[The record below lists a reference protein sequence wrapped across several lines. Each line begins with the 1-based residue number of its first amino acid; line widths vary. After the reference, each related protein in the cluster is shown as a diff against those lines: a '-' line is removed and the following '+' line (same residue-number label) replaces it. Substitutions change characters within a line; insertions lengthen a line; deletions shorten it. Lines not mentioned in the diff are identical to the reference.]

1 MNKTQFHIYL
11 FTKIPISWL
20 AGVRLKELNEEMCS
34 TKVKFG
40 WLNQN
45 PFNSMFWAV
54 QGMAAEFT
62 TGFLCAEKIRKSGK
76 KISMLVVHNQADF
89 TKKAVGRITFTCNQ
103 GKELDA
109 VLQKAIETGE
119 GQTLTMFSEGKDEK
133 GDMVSQFA
141 FTWSFK
147 VKNQVI
153 FR

>member
-1 MNKTQFHIYL
+1 MNKFQLHL
-11 FTKIPISWL
+11 FLFLKIPISWI
-20 AGVRLKELNEEMCS
+20 AGVRLKEMNDEICI

-54 QGMAAEFT
+54 QGMAAEFS

-76 KISMLVVHNQADF
+76 KISMLVVHNQAEF
-89 TKKAVGRITFTCNQ
+89 TKKAVGRVTFSCLQ

-119 GQTLTMFSEGKDEK
+119 GQTLTLFSEGKDQK
-133 GDMVSQFA
+133 GDLISKFA

-147 VKNQVI
+147 VKN
-153 FR
+153 

>member
-1 MNKTQFHIYL
+1 MNKFQLHL
-11 FTKIPISWL
+11 FLFLKIPISWI
-20 AGVRLKELNEEMCS
+20 AGVRLKEMNDEICI

-54 QGMAAEFT
+54 QGMAAEFS

-76 KISMLVVHNQADF
+76 KISMLVVHNQAEF
-89 TKKAVGRITFTCNQ
+89 TKKAMGRVTFSCLQ

-119 GQTLTMFSEGKDEK
+119 GQTLTMFSEGKDQK
-133 GDMVSQFA
+133 GDLVSKFA

-147 VKNQVI
+147 VKN
-153 FR
+153 

>member
-1 MNKTQFHIYL
+1 MNKFQLHL
-11 FTKIPISWL
+11 FLFLKIPISWI
-20 AGVRLKELNEEMCS
+20 AGVRLKEMNDEICV

-54 QGMAAEFT
+54 QGMAAEFS

-76 KISMLVVHNQADF
+76 KISMLVVHNQAEF
-89 TKKAVGRITFTCNQ
+89 TKKAVGRVTFSCFQ
-103 GKELDA
+103 GKELDT

-119 GQTLTMFSEGKDEK
+119 GQTLTLFSEGKDQK
-133 GDMVSQFA
+133 GDLVSKFA

-147 VKNQVI
+147 VKN
-153 FR
+153 

>member
-1 MNKTQFHIYL
+1 MNKFQLHL
-11 FTKIPISWL
+11 FLFLKIPISWI
-20 AGVRLKELNEEMCS
+20 AGVRLKEMNDEICI

-54 QGMAAEFT
+54 QGMAAEFS

-76 KISMLVVHNQADF
+76 KISMLVVHNQAEF
-89 TKKAVGRITFTCNQ
+89 TKKAVGKITFSCLQ

-119 GQTLTMFSEGKDEK
+119 GQTLTMFSEGKDQK
-133 GDMVSQFA
+133 GDLVSKFA

-147 VKNQVI
+147 VKD
-153 FR
+153 

>member
-1 MNKTQFHIYL
+1 MNKFQLHL
-11 FTKIPISWL
+11 FLFLKIPISWI
-20 AGVRLKELNEEMCS
+20 AGVRLKEMNNEICI

-54 QGMAAEFT
+54 QGMAAEFS

-76 KISMLVVHNQADF
+76 KISMLVVHNQAEF
-89 TKKAVGRITFTCNQ
+89 TKKAVGRVTFSCHQ
-103 GKELDA
+103 GKELDT

-119 GQTLTMFSEGKDEK
+119 GQTLTLFSEGKDQK
-133 GDMVSQFA
+133 GDVVSKFA

-147 VKNQVI
+147 VKN
-153 FR
+153 

>member
-1 MNKTQFHIYL
+1 MNKFQLHL
-11 FTKIPISWL
+11 FLFLKIPISWI
-20 AGVRLKELNEEMCS
+20 AGVRLKVMNDEICV

-54 QGMAAEFT
+54 QGMAAEFS

-76 KISMLVVHNQADF
+76 KISMLVVHNQAEF
-89 TKKAVGRITFTCNQ
+89 TKKAVGRVTFSCLQ

-119 GQTLTMFSEGKDEK
+119 GQTLTLFSEGKDQK
-133 GDMVSQFA
+133 GDVVSKFA

-147 VKNQVI
+147 VKN
-153 FR
+153 

>member
-1 MNKTQFHIYL
+1 MNKFQLHL
-11 FTKIPISWL
+11 FLFLKIPISWI
-20 AGVRLKELNEEMCS
+20 AGVRLKEMNDEICI

-54 QGMAAEFT
+54 QGMAAEFS

-76 KISMLVVHNQADF
+76 KISMLVVKNEAEF
-89 TKKAVGRITFTCNQ
+89 TNKAVGRVTFSCLQ
-103 GKELDA
+103 GKELDT

-119 GQTLTMFSEGKDEK
+119 GQTLTMFSEGKDQK
-133 GDMVSQFA
+133 GDLVSKFA

-147 VKNQVI
+147 VKD
-153 FR
+153 

>member
-1 MNKTQFHIYL
+1 MNKFQLHL
-11 FTKIPISWL
+11 FLFLKIPISWI
-20 AGVRLKELNEEMCS
+20 AGVRLKEMNDEICI

-54 QGMAAEFT
+54 QGMAAEFS

-76 KISMLVVHNQADF
+76 KISMLVVHNQAEF
-89 TKKAVGRITFTCNQ
+89 TKKAVGRVTFSCHQ

-119 GQTLTMFSEGKDEK
+119 GQTFWMKSIGTDEK
-133 GDMVSQFA
+133 GIQVSEMDFE
-141 FTWSFK
+141 WSVR
-147 VKNQVI
+147 VK
-153 FR
+153 

>member
-1 MNKTQFHIYL
+1 MNKFQLHL
-11 FTKIPISWL
+11 FLFLKIPISWI
-20 AGVRLKELNEEMCS
+20 AGVRLKEMNDEICI

-54 QGMAAEFT
+54 QGMAAEFS

-76 KISMLVVHNQADF
+76 KISMLVVHNQAEF
-89 TKKAVGRITFTCNQ
+89 TKKAIGRVTFSCLQ

-119 GQTLTMFSEGKDEK
+119 GQTLTLFSEGKDQK
-133 GDMVSQFA
+133 GDVVSKFA

-147 VKNQVI
+147 VKK
-153 FR
+153 

>member
-1 MNKTQFHIYL
+1 MNKFQLHL
-11 FTKIPISWL
+11 FLFLKIPISWI
-20 AGVRLKELNEEMCS
+20 AGVRLKEMNDEICI
-34 TKVKFG
+34 TKVKLG

-54 QGMAAEFT
+54 QGMAAEFS

-76 KISMLVVHNQADF
+76 KISMLVVHNQAEF
-89 TKKAVGRITFTCNQ
+89 TKKAVGRVTFSCLQ

-119 GQTLTMFSEGKDEK
+119 GQTLTLFSEGKDQK
-133 GDMVSQFA
+133 GDLVSKFA

-147 VKNQVI
+147 VKD
-153 FR
+153 

>member
-1 MNKTQFHIYL
+1 MNKFQLHL
-11 FTKIPISWL
+11 FLFLKIPISWI
-20 AGVRLKELNEEMCS
+20 AGVRLKEMNDEICI

-54 QGMAAEFT
+54 QGMAAEFS

-76 KISMLVVHNQADF
+76 KISMLVVHIQAEF
-89 TKKAVGRITFTCNQ
+89 TKKAVGRVTFSCLQ

-119 GQTLTMFSEGKDEK
+119 GQTLTMFSEGKDQK
-133 GDMVSQFA
+133 GDLVSKFA

-147 VKNQVI
+147 VKN
-153 FR
+153 

>member
-1 MNKTQFHIYL
+1 MNKFQLHL
-11 FTKIPISWL
+11 FLFLKIPISWI
-20 AGVRLKELNEEMCS
+20 AGVRLKEMNDEICI

-54 QGMAAEFT
+54 QGMAAEFS

-76 KISMLVVHNQADF
+76 KISMLVVHNQAEF
-89 TKKAVGRITFTCNQ
+89 TKKAVGRVTFSCLQ

-119 GQTLTMFSEGKDEK
+119 GQTLTMFSEGKDQK
-133 GDMVSQFA
+133 GDVVSKFA

-147 VKNQVI
+147 VKK
-153 FR
+153 

>member
-1 MNKTQFHIYL
+1 MNKFQLHL
-11 FTKIPISWL
+11 FLFLKIPISWI
-20 AGVRLKELNEEMCS
+20 AGVRLKEMNDEICI

-54 QGMAAEFT
+54 QGMAAEFS

-76 KISMLVVHNQADF
+76 KISMLVVHNQAEF
-89 TKKAVGRITFTCNQ
+89 TKKAIGRVTFSCLQ

-119 GQTLTMFSEGKDEK
+119 GQTLTMFSEGKDQK
-133 GDMVSQFA
+133 GDVVSKFA

-147 VKNQVI
+147 VKN
-153 FR
+153 

>member
-1 MNKTQFHIYL
+1 MNKFQLHL
-11 FTKIPISWL
+11 FLFFKIPISWI
-20 AGVRLKELNEEMCS
+20 AGVRLKEMNDEICI
-34 TKVKFG
+34 TKVKFS

-54 QGMAAEFT
+54 QGMAAEFS

-76 KISMLVVHNQADF
+76 KISMLVVHNQAEF
-89 TKKAVGRITFTCNQ
+89 TKKAVGRVAFSCHQ

-119 GQTLTMFSEGKDEK
+119 GQRLTMFSEGKDQK
-133 GDMVSQFA
+133 GDLVSKFA

-147 VKNQVI
+147 VKN
-153 FR
+153 

>member
-1 MNKTQFHIYL
+1 MCDMNKFQLHL
-11 FTKIPISWL
+11 FLFLKIPISWI
-20 AGVRLKELNEEMCS
+20 AGVRLKEMNDEICI

-54 QGMAAEFT
+54 QGMAAEFS

-76 KISMLVVHNQADF
+76 KISMLVVHNQAEF
-89 TKKAVGRITFTCNQ
+89 TKKAVGRVTFSCLQ

-119 GQTLTMFSEGKDEK
+119 GQTLTLFSEGKDQK
-133 GDMVSQFA
+133 GDLVSKFA

-147 VKNQVI
+147 VKN
-153 FR
+153 

>member
-1 MNKTQFHIYL
+1 MNKFQLHL
-11 FTKIPISWL
+11 FLFLKIPISWI
-20 AGVRLKELNEEMCS
+20 AGVRLKEMNNEICI

-54 QGMAAEFT
+54 QGMAAEFS

-76 KISMLVVHNQADF
+76 KISMLVVHNQAEF
-89 TKKAVGRITFTCNQ
+89 TKKAVGRVTFSCLQ

-119 GQTLTMFSEGKDEK
+119 GQTLTMFSEGKDQK
-133 GDMVSQFA
+133 GDLVSKFA

-147 VKNQVI
+147 VKN
-153 FR
+153 

>member
-1 MNKTQFHIYL
+1 MNKFQLHL
-11 FTKIPISWL
+11 FLFLKIPISWI
-20 AGVRLKELNEEMCS
+20 AGVRLKEMNDEICI

-54 QGMAAEFT
+54 QGMAAEFS

-76 KISMLVVHNQADF
+76 KISMLVVHNQAEF
-89 TKKAVGRITFTCNQ
+89 TKKAVGRVTFSCHQ
-103 GKELDA
+103 GKELDT

-119 GQTLTMFSEGKDEK
+119 GQTLTMFSEGKDQK
-133 GDMVSQFA
+133 GDLVSKFA

-147 VKNQVI
+147 VKD
-153 FR
+153 

>member
-1 MNKTQFHIYL
+1 MNKFQLHL
-11 FTKIPISWL
+11 FLFLKIPISWI
-20 AGVRLKELNEEMCS
+20 AGVRLKEMNDEICI

-54 QGMAAEFT
+54 QGMAAGFS

-76 KISMLVVHNQADF
+76 KISMLVVHNQAEF
-89 TKKAVGRITFTCNQ
+89 TKKAVGRVTFSCHQ

-133 GDMVSQFA
+133 GDVVSKFA

-147 VKNQVI
+147 VKN
-153 FR
+153 

>member
-1 MNKTQFHIYL
+1 MNKFQLHL
-11 FTKIPISWL
+11 FLFLKIPISWI
-20 AGVRLKELNEEMCS
+20 AGVRLKEMNDEICI

-54 QGMAAEFT
+54 QGMAAEFS

-76 KISMLVVHNQADF
+76 KISMLVVHNQAEF
-89 TKKAVGRITFTCNQ
+89 TKKAVGRVTFSCLQ

-109 VLQKAIETGE
+109 VLQKAIETGD
-119 GQTLTMFSEGKDEK
+119 GQTLTMFSEGKDQK
-133 GDMVSQFA
+133 GDLVSKFA

-147 VKNQVI
+147 VKN
-153 FR
+153 

>member
-1 MNKTQFHIYL
+1 MNKFQLHL
-11 FTKIPISWL
+11 FLFLKIPISWI
-20 AGVRLKELNEEMCS
+20 AGVRLKEMNDEICI

-54 QGMAAEFT
+54 QGMAAEFS

-76 KISMLVVHNQADF
+76 KISMLVVHNQAEF
-89 TKKAVGRITFTCNQ
+89 TKKAVGRVTFSCLQ

-119 GQTLTMFSEGKDEK
+119 GQTLTLFSEGKDQK
-133 GDMVSQFA
+133 GDLVSKFA

-147 VKNQVI
+147 VKN
-153 FR
+153 

>member
-1 MNKTQFHIYL
+1 MNKTQFHLYL

-20 AGVRLKELNEEMCS
+20 AGVRLKQLNDDVCI
-34 TKVKFG
+34 TTVKFG

-54 QGMAAEFT
+54 QGMAAEFS

-76 KISMLVVHNQADF
+76 KISMLVVKNEAEF
-89 TKKAVGRITFTCNQ
+89 TKKAVGRITFSCNQ

-109 VLQKAIETGE
+109 VLQRAIESGA

-133 GDMVSQFA
+133 GDVVSKFA

-147 VKNQVI
+147 VKN
-153 FR
+153 

>member
-1 MNKTQFHIYL
+1 MNKFQLHL
-11 FTKIPISWL
+11 FLFLKIPISWI
-20 AGVRLKELNEEMCS
+20 AGVRLKEMNDEICI

-54 QGMAAEFT
+54 QGMAAKFS

-76 KISMLVVHNQADF
+76 KISMLVVHNQAEF
-89 TKKAVGRITFTCNQ
+89 TKKAVGRVTFSCHQ

-119 GQTLTMFSEGKDEK
+119 GQTLTMFSEGKDQK
-133 GDMVSQFA
+133 GDLVSKFA

-147 VKNQVI
+147 VKN
-153 FR
+153 

>member
-1 MNKTQFHIYL
+1 MNKFQLHL
-11 FTKIPISWL
+11 FLFLKIPISWI
-20 AGVRLKELNEEMCS
+20 AGVRLKEMNNEICI

-54 QGMAAEFT
+54 QGMAAEFS

-76 KISMLVVHNQADF
+76 KISMLVVHNQAEF
-89 TKKAVGRITFTCNQ
+89 TKKAVGIVTFSCLQ

-119 GQTLTMFSEGKDEK
+119 GQTLTLFSEGKDQK
-133 GDMVSQFA
+133 GDVVSKFA

-147 VKNQVI
+147 VKK
-153 FR
+153 

>member
-1 MNKTQFHIYL
+1 MNKFQLHL
-11 FTKIPISWL
+11 FLFLKIPISWI
-20 AGVRLKELNEEMCS
+20 AGVRLKEMNDEICI

-54 QGMAAEFT
+54 QGMAAEFS

-76 KISMLVVHNQADF
+76 KISMLVVHNQAEF
-89 TKKAVGRITFTCNQ
+89 TKKAVGKVTFSCHQ
-103 GKELDA
+103 GKELDT

-119 GQTLTMFSEGKDEK
+119 GQTLTMFSEGKDQK
-133 GDMVSQFA
+133 GDLVSKFA

-147 VKNQVI
+147 VKD
-153 FR
+153 

>member
-1 MNKTQFHIYL
+1 MNKFQLHL
-11 FTKIPISWL
+11 FLFLKIPISWI
-20 AGVRLKELNEEMCS
+20 AGVRLKEMNDEICI

-54 QGMAAEFT
+54 QGMAAEFS

-76 KISMLVVHNQADF
+76 KISMLVVHNKAEF
-89 TKKAVGRITFTCNQ
+89 TKKAIGRVTFSCLQ

-119 GQTLTMFSEGKDEK
+119 GQTLTLFSEGKDQK
-133 GDMVSQFA
+133 GDVVSKFA

-147 VKNQVI
+147 VKK
-153 FR
+153 

>member
-1 MNKTQFHIYL
+1 MNKFQLHL
-11 FTKIPISWL
+11 FLFLKIPISWI
-20 AGVRLKELNEEMCS
+20 AGVRLKEMNDEICI
-34 TKVKFG
+34 TKVKFS

-54 QGMAAEFT
+54 QGMAAEFS

-76 KISMLVVHNQADF
+76 KISMLVVHNQAEF
-89 TKKAVGRITFTCNQ
+89 TKKAVGRVTFSCLQ

-119 GQTLTMFSEGKDEK
+119 GQTLTLFSEGKDQK
-133 GDMVSQFA
+133 GDLVSKFA

-147 VKNQVI
+147 VKN
-153 FR
+153 

>member
-1 MNKTQFHIYL
+1 MSKFQLHL
-11 FTKIPISWL
+11 FLFLKIPISWI
-20 AGVRLKELNEEMCS
+20 AGVRLKEMNDEICI

-54 QGMAAEFT
+54 QGMAAEFS

-76 KISMLVVHNQADF
+76 KISMLVVHNQAEF
-89 TKKAVGRITFTCNQ
+89 TKKAIGRVTFSCLQ

-119 GQTLTMFSEGKDEK
+119 GQTLTMFSEGKDQK
-133 GDMVSQFA
+133 GDLVSKFA

-147 VKNQVI
+147 VKN
-153 FR
+153 

>member
-1 MNKTQFHIYL
+1 MNKFQLHL
-11 FTKIPISWL
+11 FLFIKIPISWI
-20 AGVRLKELNEEMCS
+20 AGVRLKEMNDEICI

-54 QGMAAEFT
+54 QGMAAEFS

-76 KISMLVVHNQADF
+76 KISMLVVHNQAEF
-89 TKKAVGRITFTCNQ
+89 TKKAVGRVTFSCLQ

-119 GQTLTMFSEGKDEK
+119 GQTLTMFSEGKDQK
-133 GDMVSQFA
+133 GDLVSKFA

-147 VKNQVI
+147 VKN
-153 FR
+153 